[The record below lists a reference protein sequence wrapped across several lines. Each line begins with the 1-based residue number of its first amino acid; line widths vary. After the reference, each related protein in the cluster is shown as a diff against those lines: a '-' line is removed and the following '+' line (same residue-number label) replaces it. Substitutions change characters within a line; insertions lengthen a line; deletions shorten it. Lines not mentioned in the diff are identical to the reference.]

1 MKCPSPMRSRTI
13 LIVLALIII
22 TISVKTCRNAGQ
34 FLVKKDE
41 VVNVD
46 AMVVLMG
53 SIPDRSLQ
61 AADLYNKGIVDK
73 VILVE
78 ATLGGYQKLVD
89 KGIEI
94 VTNTEIMRNSMVS
107 RGIPPEKI
115 VILPGKA
122 NSTRMEACIVS
133 DYLRKDHSIDTIIV
147 VSSNYHTRRA
157 SMIFRSELN
166 YKENPVRVL
175 VYPSSYTEFS
185 PEKWWRNRKDIK
197 IVQLEN
203 IKIFAFFTF
212 DKWRACAE

>member
-1 MKCPSPMRSRTI
+1 MKLRIT
-13 LIVLALIII
+13 LIVLVLII
-22 TISVKTCRNAGQ
+22 TIISIFTFRNAGQ

-61 AADLYNKGIVDK
+61 AADLYNKGIVDR

-94 VTNTEIMRNSMVS
+94 VSITEKMRNSMVS
-107 RGIPPEKI
+107 HGIPPEKI

-122 NSTRMEACIVS
+122 NSTKMEACIVS
-133 DYLRKDHSIDTIIV
+133 DYIRKDHSIDTIIV

-166 YKENPVRVL
+166 SKENPVRVL
-175 VYPSSYTEFS
+175 VYPSSYSEFS
-185 PEKWWRNRKDIK
+185 PEKWWKNRRDIK
-197 IVQLEN
+197 IALSEY
-203 IKIFAFFTF
+203 IRIFAFLTF
-212 DKWRACAE
+212 DKWRACTE

>member
-1 MKCPSPMRSRTI
+1 MKFRKI
-13 LIVLALIII
+13 LLVLALIITI
-22 TISVKTCRNAGQ
+22 ISVYTFRNAGQ
-34 FLVKKDE
+34 FLVKKDD

-53 SIPDRSLQ
+53 SISDRSMQ
-61 AADLYNKGIVDK
+61 AADLYNKGIVNK

-78 ATLGGYQKLVD
+78 PTLGGYQRLVD

-94 VTNTEIMRNSMVS
+94 VTNLEKMRNSMVS
-107 RGIPPEKI
+107 QGIPPEKI

-133 DYLRKDHSIDTIIV
+133 DYIRKNHNIDKLIV

-157 SMIFRSELN
+157 SIIFRSELN

-185 PEKWWRNRKDIK
+185 PEKWWKTRKDIK
-197 IVQLEN
+197 IVLLEY
-203 IKIFAFFTF
+203 IKIFAFLTF
-212 DKWRACAE
+212 DKWGVCTE

>member
-1 MKCPSPMRSRTI
+1 MKLRIT
-13 LIVLALIII
+13 LIVLALII
-22 TISVKTCRNAGQ
+22 TIISIYTFRNAGQ
-34 FLVKKDE
+34 FLVKKDD

-61 AADLYNKGIVDK
+61 AADLYNKGIVDR

-78 ATLGGYQKLVD
+78 PTLGGYQKLVD
-89 KGIEI
+89 KGIDI
-94 VTNTEIMRNSMVS
+94 VTNVEKMRNSMVAH
-107 RGIPPEKI
+107 GIPPEKI

-133 DYLRKDHSIDTIIV
+133 DYIRKDHNIDTLIV

-157 SMIFRSELN
+157 SIIFRSELN
-166 YKENPVRVL
+166 FKENPVRVF

-185 PEKWWRNRKDIK
+185 PEKWWKNRKDIK
-197 IVQLEN
+197 IVLLEY
-203 IKIFAFFTF
+203 IKIFAFLTI
-212 DKWRACAE
+212 DKWKACTE

>member
-1 MKCPSPMRSRTI
+1 MKLRTI
-13 LIVLALIII
+13 LIVLALII
-22 TISVKTCRNAGQ
+22 TIISIYTFRNAGQ
-34 FLVKKDE
+34 FLVKKDD

-61 AADLYNKGIVDK
+61 AADLYNKGIVDR

-94 VTNTEIMRNSMVS
+94 VTNTEIMRNSMVAH
-107 RGIPPEKI
+107 GIPPEKI

-133 DYLRKDHSIDTIIV
+133 DYIRKDHSIDTIIV

-166 YKENPVRVL
+166 YKENPVCVL
-175 VYPSSYTEFS
+175 VYPSSYSEFS
-185 PEKWWRNRKDIK
+185 PEKWWKNRRDIK
-197 IVQLEN
+197 IALSEY
-203 IKIFAFFTF
+203 IKIFAFLTF
-212 DKWRACAE
+212 DKWRACTE